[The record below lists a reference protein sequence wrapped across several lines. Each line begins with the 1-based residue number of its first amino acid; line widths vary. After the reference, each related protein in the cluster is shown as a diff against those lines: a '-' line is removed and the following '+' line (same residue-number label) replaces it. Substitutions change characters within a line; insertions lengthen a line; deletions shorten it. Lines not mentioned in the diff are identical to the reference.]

1 MIAPTSTFDSTLP
14 EHFRNNL
21 PQIVP
26 QKHIQAP
33 EGGDLRVV
41 GGGEEDGG
49 LVAVEVLAA
58 HIVGVVQQQEAPG
71 GDLGA
76 VFVDGVTLCSILGG
90 VDAPVEMPVQLPPV
104 RGRHSAPGG
113 AHVVQLPVD
122 LLQLLGGEAPEA
134 GFHHAEI
141 GLVFFVAV
149 SPGADLPARAQK
161 PQQVADA
168 GGVAGLAGVRPGGHI
183 IIVGVH
189 SRPVAGEFFGL
200 IPLSRARQE
209 GEEAGIPGIVVG
221 LGLGTVQHRAQK
233 LLLPPFFGELQ
244 LLAAEH
250 GVEEGKIGRIVVV
263 CGGLAVAL
271 HGDGLDPQPGV
282 HGHGMEQIHF
292 PQTVLDQLALEEF
305 RVVDV
310 LFRGHGKT
318 KLGAVLAAGQCAG
331 GAAVFVIEGD
341 AVFRRT
347 VDGDGVQML
356 CHLGSLRFLFWE
368 DYTI

>member
-1 MIAPTSTFDSTLP
+1 MSALP
-14 EHFRNNL
+14 KHLRNNL

-58 HIVGVVQQQEAPG
+58 HVVGVVQQQEAPG

-76 VFVDGVTLCSILGG
+76 VFVDGVMLCGILGG

-104 RGRHSAPGG
+104 RGRHGAPGG

-149 SPGADLPARAQK
+149 SPGADLSACAQE
-161 PQQVADA
+161 PQQMADA
-168 GGVAGLAGVRPGGHI
+168 GGVAGLAGARPAGHI

-189 SRPVAGEFFGL
+189 GRPVAGEFLNLKAF
-200 IPLSRARQE
+200 SRACQE
-209 GEEAGIPGIVVG
+209 GEQTGVAGIVVG
-221 LGLGTVQHRAQK
+221 HGLGAGQHIAQK
-233 LLLPPFFGELQ
+233 LLLPPAFRQLQ

-250 GVEEGKIGRIVVV
+250 GEEEGEVGGRFVIN
-263 CGGLAVAL
+263 GGLLVPG
-271 HGDGLDPQPGV
+271 HGNGLDPKPGI
-282 HGHGMEQIHF
+282 HSHGMEQIYF
-292 PQTVLDQLALEEF
+292 PEAVLDQLVQEKV
-305 RVVDV
+305 RGVDV
-310 LFRGHGKT
+310 LFRAHVEAQP
-318 KLGAVLAAGQCAG
+318 GASVSAGQDAG
-331 GAAVFVIEGD
+331 GAAVFVVDGD
-341 AVFRRT
+341 ARFRSA
-347 VDGDGVQML
+347 VDGDGIVML
-356 CHLGSLRFLFWE
+356 CHGDPSVLFLG
-368 DYTI
+368 